1 MSALEEALAE
11 LERARIL
18 FPRLLSLP
26 RIVEWSQL
34 SEENRDQ
41 IEEIANRRSFKMTDE
56 RYFERLTREALNGI
70 VAEFSLMVEEAC
82 RQLEYKDEEIERLR
96 DILEA
101 VGEFSENRCSDCH
114 AGKNL
119 GPILHNR
126 DEFASPIHRDEIPER
141 VAVYE
146 REVGELGECEN
157 PTCFRG
163 WDMGVTVR

>member
-1 MSALEEALAE
+1 
-11 LERARIL
+11 
-18 FPRLLSLP
+18 
-26 RIVEWSQL
+26 
-34 SEENRDQ
+34 
-41 IEEIANRRSFKMTDE
+41 MTDE